1 MYRYVRCT
9 TNRSKALSIICR
21 AYIRSGYKAVVN
33 KEHNCVDVLDDSG
46 NVVEQVYP
54 VQSEPKERIRNNYV
68 YVGEGNGDYVKIER
82 VGTERTYDPYTTTV
96 KKVSNVSRGVS
107 LP

>member
-1 MYRYVRCT
+1 MYRYIRCA

-21 AYIRSGYKAVVN
+21 TYIKSGFNAVVN
-33 KEHNCVDVLDDSG
+33 KQHSCVDVLDDVG

-54 VQSEPKERIRNNYV
+54 VQSEPKERIRNDYV
-68 YVGEGNGDYVKIER
+68 YVGEGNGSYVKIER
-82 VGTERTYDPYTTTV
+82 VGTESTYDPYTTTV
-96 KKVSNVSRGVS
+96 KQVSSVRKGVS